1 MSVHLCL
8 FESKES
14 DEVET
19 DEENIFLNSDRAT
32 ELKSL
37 NCDLL
42 NNQKNGKGPN
52 INLKY
57 FKKVYD
63 TEKEKEYITK
73 KIKTKK
79 KTELCKNWEV
89 FQDCFFKNECSFAHG
104 TEELINNIYVKGSKN
119 KLCKTFQE
127 KGFCLFGK
135 RCNYR
140 HVITEKTLFT
150 YDSVLHRTFEEL
162 YNELNK
168 KENKK
173 CSIIKIYKR
182 ILLKRQ
188 IIM

>member
-14 DEVET
+14 DDEET
-19 DEENIFLNSDRAT
+19 NEENIFLNSDRTT

-37 NCDLL
+37 NCNLL

-79 KTELCKNWEV
+79 KTELCKIGKFFRIV
-89 FQDCFFKNECSFAHG
+89 FLKMN
-104 TEELINNIYVKGSKN
+104 
-119 KLCKTFQE
+119 
-127 KGFCLFGK
+127 
-135 RCNYR
+135 
-140 HVITEKTLFT
+140 
-150 YDSVLHRTFEEL
+150 VL
-162 YNELNK
+162 
-168 KENKK
+168 
-173 CSIIKIYKR
+173 
-182 ILLKRQ
+182 LLMGLRNL
-188 IIM
+188 